1 MPVKKINQ
9 DNLCRAGRLEKAFF
23 LAIRIRCLIKE
34 ICCWSWQIINGPK
47 LICLKIPDHKSRKHR
62 HMRLVLKWQFFV
74 ILFFFLMLFI
84 VIGFKLSIVLRDK
97 DKQVIAVFLRMKF
110 CMLYKF
116 TKINKVTNT
125 NVKTL
130 YQNQERSCYGN
141 KFYHHNP

>member
-23 LAIRIRCLIKE
+23 LAI
-34 ICCWSWQIINGPK
+34 
-47 LICLKIPDHKSRKHR
+47 
-62 HMRLVLKWQFFV
+62 RLVLKWQFFV

-97 DKQVIAVFLRMKF
+97 DKQVITVFLGMKF
-110 CMLYKF
+110 CVFYKF
-116 TKINKVTNT
+116 TKINKVADT